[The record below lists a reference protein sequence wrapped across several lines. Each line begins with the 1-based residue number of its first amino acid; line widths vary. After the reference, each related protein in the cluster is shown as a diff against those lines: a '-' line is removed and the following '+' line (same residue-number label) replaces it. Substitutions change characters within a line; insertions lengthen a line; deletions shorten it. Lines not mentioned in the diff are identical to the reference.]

1 MRFQTILI
9 GVCLT
14 MLFAAAPTATRAQ
27 VKKDRGDAVIEGVVL
42 TADGKPLANARV
54 FLQPSDGLP
63 PHVAKTGPDG
73 HFRFENMHQGLF
85 DLRAQFQG
93 AESDWHRNVS
103 VKPSDDVSVTLKL
116 KLKPPPAA
124 TPKPSA

>member
-9 GVCLT
+9 AVCLT
-14 MLFAAAPTATRAQ
+14 MLFATAPAATRAQ

-42 TADGKPLANARV
+42 AADGKPLANARV

-93 AESDWHRNVS
+93 AESDWHRNIS
-103 VKPSDDVSVTLKL
+103 VKPSDDVTVTLKL
-116 KLKPPPAA
+116 KLKPAPAA
-124 TPKPSA
+124 MPKPSA